1 MNKIIIH
8 GHLGRDPELKP
19 YKTAEGKDG
28 RLCNFSV
35 AVDRKNYRK
44 SDETDWFDCT
54 AFGRTAEVIDKH
66 LQKGSEVVV
75 EGAMESRK
83 YEAKDGSKRT
93 AWGIRVDRCVF
104 CGDKKGNASKPSPD
118 HDSFQQAEEDIP
130 F

>member
-19 YKTAEGKDG
+19 YKTAKGEDGK
-28 RLCNFSV
+28 LVSF
-35 AVDRKNYRK
+35 AVGVSRT
-44 SDETDWFDCT
+44 SGDETDWFDCT
-54 AFGRTAEVIDKH
+54 AFGKTAEVIDKF
-66 LQKGSEVVV
+66 LRKGSEVII

-93 AWGIRVDRCVF
+93 AWGIRVERFEF
-104 CGDKKGNASKPSPD
+104 CGKKGDVGKPSQI
-118 HDSFQQAEEDIP
+118 HDSFEASEEDIP

>member
-19 YKTAEGKDG
+19 YKTSKGEDGK
-28 RLCNFSV
+28 LVSF
-35 AVDRKNYRK
+35 AVGVSRTTG
-44 SDETDWFDCT
+44 DETDWFDCT
-54 AFGRTAEVIDKH
+54 AFGKTAEVIEKF
-66 LQKGSEVVV
+66 LRKGSEVII

-93 AWGIRVDRCVF
+93 AWGIRVERFEF
-104 CGDKKGNASKPSPD
+104 CGKKGDVGKPSQI
-118 HDSFQQAEEDIP
+118 HDSFEASEEDLP

>member
-19 YKTAEGKDG
+19 YKTSKGEDGK
-28 RLCNFSV
+28 LVSF
-35 AVDRKNYRK
+35 AVGVSRTTG
-44 SDETDWFDCT
+44 DETDWFDCT
-54 AFGRTAEVIDKH
+54 AFGKTAEVIDKF
-66 LQKGSEVVV
+66 LRKGSEVII

-93 AWGIRVDRCVF
+93 AWGIRVERFEF
-104 CGDKKGNASKPSPD
+104 CGKKGDVGKPSQI
-118 HDSFQQAEEDIP
+118 HDSFEASEEDLP

>member
-1 MNKIIIH
+1 MNKIVIH

-19 YKTAEGKDG
+19 YKTSKGEDGK
-28 RLCNFSV
+28 LVSF
-35 AVDRKNYRK
+35 AVGVSRT
-44 SDETDWFDCT
+44 SGDETDWFDCT
-54 AFGRTAEVIDKH
+54 AFGKTAEVIDKF
-66 LQKGSEVVV
+66 LRKGSEVII

-93 AWGIRVDRCVF
+93 AWGIRVERFEF
-104 CGDKKGNASKPSPD
+104 CGKKDNVGKPSPD

>member
-19 YKTAEGKDG
+19 YKTSKGEDGK
-28 RLCNFSV
+28 LVSF
-35 AVDRKNYRK
+35 AVGVSRTTG
-44 SDETDWFDCT
+44 DETDWFDCT
-54 AFGRTAEVIDKH
+54 AFGKTAEVIDKF
-66 LQKGSEVVV
+66 LRKGSEVII

-93 AWGIRVDRCVF
+93 AWGIRVERFEF
-104 CGDKKGNASKPSPD
+104 CGKKGDVGKPSQI
-118 HDSFQQAEEDIP
+118 HDSFEASEEDIP

>member
-19 YKTAEGKDG
+19 YKTSKGEDGK
-28 RLCNFSV
+28 LVSF
-35 AVDRKNYRK
+35 AVGVSRT
-44 SDETDWFDCT
+44 SGDETDWFDCT
-54 AFGRTAEVIDKH
+54 AFGKTAEVIDKF
-66 LQKGSEVVV
+66 LRKGSEVII

-93 AWGIRVDRCVF
+93 AWGIRVERFEF
-104 CGDKKGNASKPSPD
+104 CGKKGDVGKPSQI
-118 HDSFQQAEEDIP
+118 HDSFEASEEDIP